1 MAGRGDPTVQ
11 QLSLDLGLGDE
22 TEVYPVDEADEHGEV
37 FTRRWVVELI
47 LDLVGYSSDHD
58 LAGMVAVEPSC
69 GSGAFLV
76 PMTERLIE
84 SCRRHGRP
92 LTDIGDALRAFDLLP
107 GNVELAQKAV
117 AKALADE
124 GVDDDEARAIS
135 TECVRTADFL
145 LTEHDLGLVDFVIGN
160 PPYIRLE
167 DVPANRSAAYRRACP
182 TMRGRAD
189 IFVGFIEHGLRMLRP
204 DGVLGFIVADRWM
217 HNQYGADLRRFI
229 SGGFSVETVLS
240 MHDVDAFEANVSA
253 YPAITVIRRGSD
265 RRPVVANASK
275 TFDATAASTF
285 TKWVRSRS
293 MDRSTKAVTA
303 TKLPRWF
310 DSETSWPSGNPANLG
325 LLADLEQR
333 FPPLEDPATGTKV
346 GIGVA
351 TGNDSVYLTDDP
363 DIVERERLLPM
374 LMTRDAAG
382 GVAEWSGTYL
392 VNPWENGELVSLS
405 DYPRFARYLERWNGE
420 VKGRHVAQKNPS
432 RWYRTIDRVDPTLLA
447 RAKLVIPDLKAH
459 IHPVLDRG
467 ETYPHHS
474 FYVITSD
481 TWDLE
486 VLGGLLLSD
495 IAELFVAMY
504 CVRMRGG
511 CYRFQAQYLRRI
523 RVPDVASIGTR
534 DQAGLRRAF
543 AERDRSLASV
553 LARKVYRLS
562 AGVAV
567 VST

>member
-1 MAGRGDPTVQ
+1 MAGTNEPHPQ
-11 QLSLDLGLGDE
+11 QLSLDMGLGDE
-22 TEVYPVDEADEHGEV
+22 TEVYAPDETDEHGEV

-47 LDLVGYSSDHD
+47 LDLVGYTSDRD

-84 SCRRHGRP
+84 SCRRHAKP
-92 LTDIGDALRAFDLLP
+92 LSAISGALRAYDLLP
-107 GNVELAQKAV
+107 DNVELAQTAV
-117 AKALADE
+117 AKALSDD
-124 GVDDDEARAIS
+124 GVDDTIARSLA
-135 TECVRTADFL
+135 TECVRSADFL
-145 LTEHDLGLVDFVIGN
+145 LSNHDLDAADFVIGN

-167 DVPANRSAAYRRACP
+167 DVPARRSAEYRRACP

-189 IFVGFIEHGLRMLRP
+189 IFVGFIERGLRMLKP

-217 HNQYGADLRRFI
+217 HNQYGAGLRRFI
-229 SGGFSVETVLS
+229 ARGFAVETVLS
-240 MHDVDAFEANVSA
+240 MHDVDAFEAQVSA
-253 YPAITVIRRGSD
+253 YPAITVIRRAVPGPSI
-265 RRPVVANASK
+265 VANASNSFGE
-275 TFDATAASTF
+275 TDAATF

-293 MDRSTKAVTA
+293 TDQSSKAVTA
-303 TKLPRWF
+303 TRLPRWF
-310 DSETSWPSGNPANLG
+310 DSNTSWPSGNPANLA

-333 FPPLEDPATGTKV
+333 FPPLEDLTTGTRV

-351 TGNDSVYLTDDP
+351 TGNDSVYLTDDLEV
-363 DIVERERLLPM
+363 VEPERLLPM
-374 LMTRDAAG
+374 LTTRDTVT
-382 GVAEWSGTYL
+382 GVAKWSGTYL
-392 VNPWENGELVSLS
+392 VNPWENGKLVSLS
-405 DYPRFARYLERWNGE
+405 DYPRLARYLERWSVE
-420 VKGRHVAQKNPS
+420 VKSRHVAQKNPA
-432 RWYRTIDRVDPTLLA
+432 RWYRTIDRVDPTLQE
-447 RAKLVIPDLKAH
+447 RPKLVIPDLKAY

-474 FYVITSD
+474 FYVVTSD

-523 RVPDVASIGTR
+523 RVPDPSRIGAR
-534 DQAGLRRAF
+534 DQAALRKAF
-543 AERDRSLASV
+543 AERDRNLANLV
-553 LARKVYRLS
+553 AREAYGLAANVV
-562 AGVAV
+562 VAN
-567 VST
+567 T

>member
-1 MAGRGDPTVQ
+1 MASRGVPTIQ
-11 QLSLDLGLGDE
+11 QMALDLGLGDE
-22 TEVYPVDEADEHGEV
+22 TEVYQVDETDEHGEV

-47 LDLVGYSSDHD
+47 LDLAGYTSDRD

-84 SCRRHGRP
+84 SCRQHDRK
-92 LTDIGDALRAFDLLP
+92 LTDIGTALRAFDLLP
-107 GNVELAQKAV
+107 ANVELAQKAV
-117 AKALADE
+117 AKALVDE
-124 GVDDDEARAIS
+124 GVDDAAARSLS
-135 TECVRTADFL
+135 TRCVLAADFL
-145 LTEHDLGLVDFVIGN
+145 LTKHDVEADFVLGN

-167 DVPANRSAAYRRACP
+167 DVPARRSAAYRRACP
-182 TMRGRAD
+182 TMRGRSD
-189 IFVGFIEHGLRMLRP
+189 IFVGFIERGLRMLRT

-217 HNQYGADLRRFI
+217 HNQYGADLRRFVTDGYSI
-229 SGGFSVETVLS
+229 DTVLS
-240 MHDVDAFEANVSA
+240 MHDVDAFEAHVSA
-253 YPAITVIRRGSD
+253 YPAITVIRSGPQRASI
-265 RRPVVANASK
+265 VANASK
-275 TFDATAASTF
+275 SFDEVAAATFS
-285 TKWVRSRS
+285 KWVRSRS
-293 MDRSTKAVTA
+293 TDRSTKAVSA

-310 DSETSWPSGNPANLG
+310 DSDTSWPSGNPENLA
-325 LLADLEQR
+325 LLADLENR
-333 FPPLEDPATGTKV
+333 FAPLEDASTGTKV

-351 TGNDSVYLTDDP
+351 TGNDAVYLTDDP
-363 DIVERERLLPM
+363 DLVERERLLPI
-374 LMTRDAAG
+374 LTTRDTVT

-392 VNPWENGELVSLS
+392 VNPWEDGQLVSLS
-405 DYPRFARYLERWNGE
+405 DYPRLARYLESWNGE
-420 VKGRHVAQKNPS
+420 VKGRHVAQKNPD

-447 RAKLVIPDLKAH
+447 RPKLVIPDLKAH

-486 VLGGLLLSD
+486 VLGGVLLSD

-523 RVPDVASIGTR
+523 RVPDVSSIGAR
-534 DQAGLRRAF
+534 DQAALRKAF
-543 AERDRSLASV
+543 ATRDRAAASRV
-553 LARKVYRLS
+553 ARRLYGLD
-562 AGVAV
+562 AELTVA
-567 VST
+567 